1 MLNPSGG
8 IIRTDEIGEL
18 IIEKDKVDPAKL
30 GLSVKKME
38 NSKDV
43 YAHNRHAG
51 ASALCMKRRMFIHT
65 KKVMNEKQTRRDR
78 DAV

>member
-1 MLNPSGG
+1 
-8 IIRTDEIGEL
+8 
-18 IIEKDKVDPAKL
+18 
-30 GLSVKKME
+30 ME

-65 KKVMNEKQTRRDR
+65 KKVMNEKTDKEG
-78 DAV
+78 